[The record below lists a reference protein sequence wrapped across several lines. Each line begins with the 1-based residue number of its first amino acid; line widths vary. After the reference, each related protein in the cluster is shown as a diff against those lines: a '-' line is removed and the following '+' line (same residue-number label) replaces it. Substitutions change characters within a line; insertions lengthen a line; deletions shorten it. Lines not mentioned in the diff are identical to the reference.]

1 MKRLVTSVAV
11 LAALALAGT
20 VFADEVMKFASVD
33 LRKIAQESEK
43 GKKGAEELKE
53 LAGQYQAKLDAKRKH
68 LEKMKA
74 DLEKNGANLS
84 AAKRNAKEKEL
95 QKKIVEFREFGQNAE
110 QELAKK
116 EKDLNTQ
123 VGTEL
128 EKVVREYGRANGYTA
143 ILHKEGIIY
152 NNGNLM
158 VKDLNEEILK
168 IVNGAPPETAPK
180 KQP

>member
-1 MKRLVTSVAV
+1 MKRLVTSVVV

-20 VFADEVMKFASVD
+20 VFSDEGMKFASVD
-33 LRKIAQESEK
+33 LRKIVQESEK
-43 GKKGAEELKE
+43 GKKGAEELQE
-53 LAGQYQAKLDAKRKH
+53 MAGKYQAKLNTQRKQ

-74 DLEKNGANLS
+74 DLEKNGEKLS
-84 AAKRNAKEKEL
+84 AAKRNAKVKEL
-95 QKKIVEFREFGQNAE
+95 QNKIAEFQEFGQNAE

-116 EKDLNTQ
+116 EKELSTQ
-123 VGTEL
+123 VGAEL
-128 EKVVREYGRANGYTA
+128 EKMIREYGRANGYTA

-158 VKDLNEEILK
+158 VKDLSEDILK
-168 IVNGAPPETAPK
+168 AFNSAPQETSPK